1 MKSIKKYEAPKM
13 SVTIIESDDIIMVSS
28 LINLDQTKLMGKGK
42 IEWIDVD

>member
-1 MKSIKKYEAPKM
+1 MKNIKKYEAPKM
-13 SVTIIESDDIIMVSS
+13 SVTKIESDDIIMASS